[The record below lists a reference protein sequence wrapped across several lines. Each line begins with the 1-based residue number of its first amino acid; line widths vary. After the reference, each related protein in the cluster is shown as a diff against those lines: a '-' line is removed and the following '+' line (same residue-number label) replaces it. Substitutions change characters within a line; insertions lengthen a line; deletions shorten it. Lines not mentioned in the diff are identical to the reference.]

1 MAVMNKDSMHFTHIY
16 IGNKACKII
25 PPFLSRKNL
34 LEDSKTLFFGLVIF
48 TYITSPNDE
57 FIIISYYCASIKT
70 LEDLNLWVSFS
81 IVINSN
87 DKYIRKMKTD
97 SWFETNFALFK
108 NEQLVFGNTKSNLSK
123 LTKFVLW
130 QACTIEF

>member
-1 MAVMNKDSMHFTHIY
+1 M
-16 IGNKACKII
+16 
-25 PPFLSRKNL
+25 L
-34 LEDSKTLFFGLVIF
+34 F
-48 TYITSPNDE
+48 TYITYPNDE

-97 SWFETNFALFK
+97 SWFETNIALFK
-108 NEQLVFGNTKSNLSK
+108 NE
-123 LTKFVLW
+123 
-130 QACTIEF
+130 